1 MPTTDTPMRNR
12 LVDVALH
19 LFAKHGYKETS
30 LRDIADRAGVSHSS
44 IQYHFGTKDALYRE
58 TLKRINA
65 EGLGAE
71 CPRIPPAGEMTAED
85 AAELLHRWVLAIAT
99 VKARLG
105 EREHAALS
113 YLEDGGKPGS
123 PPNAEFYRRVINPGH
138 EAVKR
143 LISAMRPD
151 ITDDTT
157 LEVLAFNVIAQCV
170 MLRAKRGILLKR
182 LGKRSVSEDDAAFI
196 ARCLSDVAVRGIMD
210 FAPQREE
217 H

>member
-1 MPTTDTPMRNR
+1 MHAPDPPMRSH

-19 LFAKHGYKETS
+19 LFAKRGYTQTS
-30 LRDIADRAGVSHSS
+30 LREIADRAGVSHSS

-71 CPRIPPAGEMTAED
+71 CPRIPAVGEMTSTEAV
-85 AAELLHRWVLAIAT
+85 ELLHRWVLAIAT
-99 VKARLG
+99 VKSRLG

-123 PPNAEFYRRVINPGH
+123 PPNAAFYRKVIDPGH

-151 ITDDTT
+151 ISDEMA

-182 LGKRSVSEDDAAFI
+182 LGKRSVSDDDAAFI
-196 ARCLSDVAVRGIMD
+196 ARCISEVAVRGILD
-210 FAPQREE
+210 FEQ
-217 H
+217 

>member
-1 MPTTDTPMRNR
+1 MSFTDTSMRSR
-12 LVDVALH
+12 LIDVALH

-44 IQYHFGTKDALYRE
+44 IQYHFGTKDALYKE

-65 EGLGAE
+65 EGLGAA
-71 CPRIPPAGEMTAED
+71 CPRVPAADQMTPEEATD
-85 AAELLHRWVLAIAT
+85 LLHRWVLAIAA

-105 EREHAALS
+105 EREHAAIS

-123 PPNAEFYRRVINPGH
+123 PPNADFYRRVINPGH

-151 ITDDTT
+151 ISDEMT
-157 LEVLAFNVIAQCV
+157 LEVLAFNLIAQCV

-182 LGKRSVSEDDAAFI
+182 LGKRSVSEHDAAFI
-196 ARCLSDVAVRGIMD
+196 ARCISDVAVRGIMD
-210 FAPQREE
+210 FER
-217 H
+217 